1 MGGFSKNKSYIGYKP
16 KTDNLV
22 KLAHYLA
29 LNPHINALTSM
40 ASSEAIKYVPKTN
53 NVLKHKKFK

>member
-16 KTDNLV
+16 KTNNLV

-29 LNPHINALTSM
+29 LNSRINDVNSP
-40 ASSEAIKYVPKTN
+40 ASYEAIKYVPKTN